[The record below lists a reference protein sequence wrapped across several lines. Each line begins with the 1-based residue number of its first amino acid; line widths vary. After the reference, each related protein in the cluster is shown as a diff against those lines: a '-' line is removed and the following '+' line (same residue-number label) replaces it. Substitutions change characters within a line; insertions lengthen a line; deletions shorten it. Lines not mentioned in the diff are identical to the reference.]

1 VRLLTRLTLQGITN
15 DHRELNMRRE
25 ETSTD
30 GKQAGF
36 SQNPKEPT
44 AFIKA
49 EVRPFVLSRPD
60 FESPL
65 LRLVT
70 DHF

>member
-1 VRLLTRLTLQGITN
+1 VDSTCG
-15 DHRELNMRRE
+15 EK